1 MMNEEFYFD
10 NEVELER
17 RVKSFMNEEDV
28 VNKPTHYTSGKY
40 EAIDI
45 IDDATSDLKG
55 IKAFACGN
63 ALKYIIR
70 HNKKGKP
77 VEDLKKAIFYINKM
91 IDVYDN
97 EGRIPF

>member
-1 MMNEEFYFD
+1 MKEMMMNEEFYYD
-10 NEVELER
+10 VEHIYDA
-17 RVKSFMNEEDV
+17 STEEDV
-28 VNKPTHYTSGKY
+28 VNKPNHYTSGKY

-45 IDDATSDLKG
+45 IDDVTSDLEG

-77 VEDLKKAIFYINKM
+77 IEDLKKAIFYINKLM
-91 IDVYDN
+91 EEHN
-97 EGRIPF
+97 G